1 MKVNQPNLIFIVDD
15 NSNNLRILFN
25 FLKSTG
31 FRVLVSTNGEDA
43 LRKLTEISPNLILLD
58 VRMPTIDGFEVC
70 RRLKKNPATQHIPI
84 IFMTAL
90 ADLDNKIQGFALG
103 AVDYITKPFQQEE
116 VLSRISLHLRLHELT
131 STLQETNQQ
140 LTQEIAARK
149 TAENQ
154 LKQLNQQLEQRVI
167 ERTRKLNETLQKL
180 QAREEKLIYEAS
192 HDLLTGLLNRAWLMQ
207 HLSEILG
214 TEQLLKRDCAVLFLD
229 LDRFKSINDRFGHLQ
244 GDELLKKVAK
254 RLQTSLDSSANIVRL
269 GGDEFLILLAG
280 KWQLDRLNKIANHL
294 LSQLRNPFYMTNY
307 QVFLDAS
314 IGIVP
319 SITSYLQPTAVLRD
333 ADIAMYQAKARG
345 RGNYVFLTAKMQT
358 KAIARIQLEADLQ
371 RAIKQ
376 EEFCLY
382 YQPIFELAT
391 QKLVGFEAL
400 MRWRHPEEGLLSPA
414 KFITLAEEIGQIQA
428 LDLLGFRLA
437 CEQLKNWQNQFG
449 AQNLPT
455 INVNF
460 SPTQFQKSELFEQIS
475 LILNHAEIVPQFIKI
490 EITESVFLETAS
502 KAIQFLHQIH
512 NLGIKLCIDDFGT
525 GYSSL
530 SRLHSF
536 PLDTLK
542 IDRSFI
548 LRLQE
553 NSEGTQ
559 IVQTIISLA
568 HNLGIDVVAEGIET
582 EEQLAKLIEL
592 ECEFGQGYLFAKP
605 ISSQQATQLLND
617 RLHLFLTI
625 N

>member
-103 AVDYITKPFQQEE
+103 AVDYITKPFQEEE
-116 VLSRISLHLRLHELT
+116 VLSRISLHIKLHELT

-333 ADIAMYQAKARG
+333 ADIAMYQAKAKG

-449 AQNLPT
+449 AQKLPT

-605 ISSQQATQLLND
+605 ISSQEATQLLND

>member
-269 GGDEFLILLAG
+269 GGDKFLILLAG

-391 QKLVGFEAL
+391 QKLIGFEAL